1 MFAEMERLSKQLGT
15 YAKQAEK
22 EIEEQKKLGKLLSNP
37 SKETKKIKESNDVEE
52 IKGEPKPEEQEETE
66 DPQELVIANRNL
78 RNQLASCQDEMK
90 KVVLENMKLKMQ
102 KAANSKNPSK
112 AAKSC
117 KIIWGSKH
125 CYIWIT
131 TWNNLEIITD
141 I

>member
-37 SKETKKIKESNDVEE
+37 SKETKNVKVSNDVEE

-66 DPQELVIANRNL
+66 DPQELIAAL
-78 RNQLASCQDEMK
+78 RNQLASCQDDMK

-102 KAANSKNPSK
+102 KAALSKNQSK
-112 AAKSC
+112 AAKTC

-125 CYIWIT
+125 CYIYLPPEIT
-131 TWNNLEIITD
+131 LK
-141 I
+141 